1 MCPHRRL
8 MKRPNVCFASYTGKE
23 GSQIT
28 PPLDESL
35 DVSHRLADLRTWQ
48 AEWQRIDRLL
58 EEQLTGMSGNNLL
71 ELQQSAHIS
80 NARRRMEMTLVKQ
93 PLNIPKSVLKNL
105 GVRAIRDQFAQQFAR
120 LSKEERLLWLN
131 SFLFFMTA
139 DLRKLDDKIANVRG
153 YRSLGQT
160 RNFLLGGESGMG
172 KTTYLD
178 WLMINHLPV
187 VVEERKH
194 VPIIGIQAH
203 GRQNTA
209 RPLLWRMLLECGQT
223 YATRDNEEM
232 LLMKL
237 VLYFQKCGVEQIVI
251 DEVEHI
257 TRPEL
262 KRRVLE
268 VSNMTRGIPI
278 ICAAT
283 HPITWTEGD
292 AEIKGRWN
300 DVFQLTQ
307 YTGARL
313 DGLLATI
320 ELFLPFSQ
328 DSHLSM
334 RTSGGN
340 PGPAA
345 LIEQWTG
352 GILRD
357 IMILIRDGCRRAIE
371 GSHASLQQE
380 TLEASWKDIQ
390 TKQVIDFLNL
400 IRQREKR

>member
-1 MCPHRRL
+1 M
-8 MKRPNVCFASYTGKE
+8 GKE
-23 GSQIT
+23 RSMMT
-28 PPLDESL
+28 TALFDPSL
-35 DVSHRLADLRTWQ
+35 DVNRRLADLRTWQ
-48 AEWQRIDRLL
+48 AEWQRIDHQL
-58 EEQLTGMSGNNLL
+58 EEQLIPLSGNNLL
-71 ELQQSAHIS
+71 ELQQSVHIS
-80 NARRRMEMTLVKQ
+80 NVRRRMAMTLVKQ
-93 PLNIPKSVLKNL
+93 PLSIPESVLKHL
-105 GVRAIRDQFAQQFAR
+105 GVRMIREQFAQQFAS
-120 LSKEERLLWLN
+120 LTKEERLLWLN

-139 DLRKLDDKIANVRG
+139 DLRKLDDKIAKVRG

-178 WLMINHLPV
+178 WLMFNHMPV
-187 VVEERKH
+187 VEKERNR
-194 VPIIGIQAH
+194 VPIIGIEAPVS
-203 GRQNTA
+203 QNTA

-223 YATRDNEEM
+223 YVKNDNEEI

-237 VLYFQKCGVEQIVI
+237 VLYFQKCGVELMVI
-251 DEVEHI
+251 DEVQHI
-257 TRPEL
+257 QRPEL

-268 VSNMTRGIPI
+268 VSNMTRGIPM

-328 DSHLSM
+328 DSHL
-334 RTSGGN
+334 TSREVEGS
-340 PGPAA
+340 PGAA
-345 LIEQWTG
+345 SLIEQWTG

-357 IMILIRDGCRRAIE
+357 IMILIRDACRRAIE
-371 GSHASLQQE
+371 QSRPCLEQP
-380 TLEASWKDIQ
+380 TLEAAWKDIQ
-390 TKQVIDFLNL
+390 TKQVTDFLDL
-400 IRQREKR
+400 IRGRERR

>member
-1 MCPHRRL
+1 MD
-8 MKRPNVCFASYTGKE
+8 KE
-23 GSQIT
+23 RATMTTI
-28 PPLDESL
+28 PFDESL
-35 DVSHRLADLRTWQ
+35 DVGKRLANLRTWQ
-48 AEWQRIDRLL
+48 AEWQRIDRQL
-58 EEQLTGMSGNNLL
+58 EEQVSLLDGNNLL
-71 ELQQSAHIS
+71 ELQQSVHIS
-80 NARRRMEMTLVKQ
+80 NVRRRMAMTLVKQ
-93 PLNIPKSVLKNL
+93 PLSIPEHVLKHL
-105 GVRAIRDQFAQQFAR
+105 GVRAIREHFAQQFAGLTR
-120 LSKEERLLWLN
+120 EERLLWLN

-139 DLRKLDDKIANVRG
+139 DLRKLDDKIAQVRG
-153 YRSLGQT
+153 DRSLAQT
-160 RNFLLGGESGMG
+160 RNFLLAGESGMG
-172 KTTYLD
+172 KTTSLD
-178 WLMINHLPV
+178 WLTFNHLPV
-187 VVEERKH
+187 VEQERNR
-194 VPIIGIQAH
+194 VPIIGIEAPVS
-203 GRQNTA
+203 QNTA

-223 YATRDNEEM
+223 YVKNDNEEI

-237 VLYFQKCGVEQIVI
+237 VLYFQQCGVELIVI
-251 DEVEHI
+251 DEVQHMK
-257 TRPEL
+257 RPEL

-268 VSNMTRGIPI
+268 VSNMTRGIPM

-328 DSHLSM
+328 DSHL
-334 RTSGGN
+334 TSREVEGS
-340 PGPAA
+340 PGVAS

-357 IMILIRDGCRRAIE
+357 IMILIRDACRRAIE
-371 GSHASLQQE
+371 QSRPCLEQPI
-380 TLEASWKDIQ
+380 LEAAWKDIQ
-390 TKQVIDFLNL
+390 TKQVTDFLDL

>member
-1 MCPHRRL
+1 M
-8 MKRPNVCFASYTGKE
+8 
-23 GSQIT
+23 IT
-28 PPLDESL
+28 TVPGDPSL
-35 DVSHRLADLRTWQ
+35 DVSYRLALLRTWQ
-48 AEWQRIDRLL
+48 AEWQRIDHEL
-58 EEQLTGMSGNNLL
+58 EEQVSLLDGNNLL
-71 ELQQSAHIS
+71 ELQQSVHIS
-80 NARRRMEMTLVKQ
+80 NVRRRMEMTLVKQ
-93 PLNIPKSVLKNL
+93 PLSIPEDVIRQL
-105 GVRAIRDQFAQQFAR
+105 GVRAIREQFAQQFASLTR
-120 LSKEERLLWLN
+120 EERLLWLN

-139 DLRKLDDKIANVRG
+139 DLRKLDDKIAKVRN

-178 WLMINHLPV
+178 WLIFNHMP
-187 VVEERKH
+187 VVEEARNR
-194 VPIIGIQAH
+194 VPIIGIEAPVS
-203 GRQNTA
+203 QNTA

-223 YATRDNEEM
+223 YVKRDNEEI

-237 VLYFQKCGVEQIVI
+237 VLYFQKCGVELLVI
-251 DEVEHI
+251 DEVQHI
-257 TRPEL
+257 KRPEL
-262 KRRVLE
+262 KRRILE

-328 DSHLSM
+328 DSHLT
-334 RTSGGN
+334 RREVEGK
-340 PGPAA
+340 PGPAT

-357 IMILIRDGCRRAIE
+357 IMILLRDGCRRAIE
-371 GSHASLQQE
+371 ESRPYLEQPI
-380 TLEASWKDIQ
+380 LEAAWKDIQ
-390 TKQVIDFLNL
+390 TKQVTDFLSL

>member
-1 MCPHRRL
+1 M
-8 MKRPNVCFASYTGKE
+8 
-23 GSQIT
+23 IT
-28 PPLDESL
+28 ATPLDPSL
-35 DVSHRLADLRTWQ
+35 DVSRRLANLRMWQ
-48 AEWQRIDRLL
+48 AEWQRIDRQL
-58 EEQLTGMSGNNLL
+58 EEQVSPLDGNNLL
-71 ELQQSAHIS
+71 ELQQSVHIS
-80 NARRRMEMTLVKQ
+80 NMRRRMEMTLVKQ
-93 PLNIPKSVLKNL
+93 PLSIPESVIRHL

-120 LSKEERLLWLN
+120 LTREERLLWLN

-139 DLRKLDDKIANVRG
+139 DLRKLDEKIAQVRT
-153 YRSLGQT
+153 YRAFGQT

-178 WLMINHLPV
+178 WLTFNHLPV
-187 VVEERKH
+187 VEQERNR
-194 VPIIGIQAH
+194 VPIIGIQAPVS
-203 GRQNTA
+203 QNTA

-223 YATRDNEEM
+223 YVKSDNEEI

-237 VLYFQKCGVEQIVI
+237 VLYFQKCGVELIVI
-251 DEVEHI
+251 DEVQHI

-268 VSNMTRGIPI
+268 VSNMTRGIPM

-300 DVFQLTQ
+300 DVFQLRQ
-307 YTGARL
+307 YTGTRL
-313 DGLLATI
+313 DDLLATI

-340 PGPAA
+340 SGPAA

-371 GSHASLQQE
+371 GGHASLKPE

-390 TKQVIDFLNL
+390 TKQVTDFLDL
-400 IRQREKR
+400 IRQREMREAQYGNRTVG